1 MTILWV
7 VVVVMAVALAAEIFA
22 LVGLMLT
29 ARRAARTMAE
39 VTQEVNGKLQ
49 PSIVAIQELKAFL
62 QPHAEAV
69 QRDGKEIGATLAAR
83 AQSIK
88 ASAQDADRRL
98 QRIRLR
104 FQTNGVQ
111 TIEQLQSGRQV
122 IEESVVGPILTI
134 GRVVRAISSTIWL
147 LRKVA

>member
-1 MTILWV
+1 MTTLWIV
-7 VVVVMAVALAAEIFA
+7 VAVMAVALAAEIFA

-29 ARRAARTMAE
+29 ARRAARMVAD
-39 VTQEVNGKLQ
+39 VTEEINGKLR
-49 PSIVAIQELKAFL
+49 PSIAAVQELKTFV
-62 QPHAEAV
+62 QPHFEVV

-83 AQSIK
+83 AQSVK
-88 ASAQDADRRL
+88 VSAQDAERRL
-98 QRIRLR
+98 QKIRLR